1 MKFRTLKADEIDVRV
16 GTINE
21 KGATLLLYKD
31 ARADMQLLD
40 EAGVKW
46 KREHHT
52 INNNLFCTVSI
63 WDNDIQQWV
72 SRQDVGVES
81 QAEATKGE
89 ASDSFKRACFN
100 WGIGRELYS
109 APFVWIS
116 SDNYTSF
123 KNPKTGKLG
132 TYDKFSVSHIAYDE
146 ESREIIQLII
156 KNDKTGKLVYDWTAG
171 KNTPTAAPKAP
182 PATPKPKGD
191 TAISR
196 AKKVIN
202 EELERQGITAPAAKK
217 AKLVSIIKKSTIDTI
232 EDANIVMDKLE
243 GVA

>member
-1 MKFRTLKADEIDVRV
+1 MKFRTLKPDEIDVRV

-46 KREHHT
+46 KREHQT

-109 APFVWIS
+109 APFTWIAADKYS
-116 SDNYTSF
+116 SF

-132 TYDKFSVSHIAYDE
+132 TYDKFSVEKIKYDE
-146 ESREIIQLII
+146 KTREIIGLAIR
-156 KNDKTGKLVYDWTAG
+156 NDKTKKLVFIWQ
-171 KNTPTAAPKAP
+171 
-182 PATPKPKGD
+182 
-191 TAISR
+191 R
-196 AKKVIN
+196 
-202 EELERQGITAPAAKK
+202 
-217 AKLVSIIKKSTIDTI
+217 
-232 EDANIVMDKLE
+232 E
-243 GVA
+243 G